1 MINIKSYVLEDD
13 TLFNGRCAGECVA
26 LSVTSTV
33 TFFVELMGGSLE
45 CEIVDDMSSYFARS
59 DFKSRIALL

>member
-45 CEIVDDMSSYFARS
+45 CEICRHTLPGVTSNQE
-59 DFKSRIALL
+59 